1 MLSSCALLDRIDD
14 VSQGLPQNALALQKI
29 IHALAHDFNNTL
41 AVINTNL
48 ELIQEDL
55 PSDSMAYKLS
65 ETALK
70 VVDAAALRTAG
81 ILSSPSKAGGGQVSD
96 HKNDDDYDA
105 AKDQTQ
111 VAMNARG
118 LDIDPLRILFIEN
131 TASHRH
137 SGRQILEDLGHFV
150 VPADTTQAGLDILS
164 IDQSI
169 DLLITDVMLDG
180 GMSGISIA
188 RSAKSLVPGIKV
200 MFMSGY
206 TKDATG
212 MKIDNVAGAPMVA
225 KPFIVLELANALKR
239 LSNAD

>member
-105 AKDQTQ
+105 AKDQT
-111 VAMNARG
+111 
-118 LDIDPLRILFIEN
+118 
-131 TASHRH
+131 
-137 SGRQILEDLGHFV
+137 
-150 VPADTTQAGLDILS
+150 
-164 IDQSI
+164 
-169 DLLITDVMLDG
+169 
-180 GMSGISIA
+180 
-188 RSAKSLVPGIKV
+188 
-200 MFMSGY
+200 
-206 TKDATG
+206 
-212 MKIDNVAGAPMVA
+212 
-225 KPFIVLELANALKR
+225 
-239 LSNAD
+239 